1 MNFNRK
7 KKISGGLPATS
18 NREHSMMKKN
28 SGFGSDSLSNGK
40 NATSEGSSVASRFYD
55 NEAENSSISDTF
67 NANNNS
73 HSLNN
78 NHNNNNND
86 LGSVFNNNDNVN
98 INGFK
103 MAFGQQPPPQ
113 INNRSSGKL

>member
-1 MNFNRK
+1 
-7 KKISGGLPATS
+7 
-18 NREHSMMKKN
+18 MMKKN
-28 SGFGSDSLSNGK
+28 SGFGSDSLSVNGK